1 MLGFGAVV
9 VYDVVAV
16 DDAVVVAAVAV
27 DDGVVVVVEGDV
39 VVACNFRIFREIKI
53 YFVLE
58 IMNSLNHGLLL
69 NRRNREA

>member
-9 VYDVVAV
+9 VYDVVVV
-16 DDAVVVAAVAV
+16 DDAVVVAAV
-27 DDGVVVVVEGDV
+27 DDDDVAVVEGDAV

>member
-16 DDAVVVAAVAV
+16 DDAVVVAAV
-27 DDGVVVVVEGDV
+27 DDDVAVVEGDAV